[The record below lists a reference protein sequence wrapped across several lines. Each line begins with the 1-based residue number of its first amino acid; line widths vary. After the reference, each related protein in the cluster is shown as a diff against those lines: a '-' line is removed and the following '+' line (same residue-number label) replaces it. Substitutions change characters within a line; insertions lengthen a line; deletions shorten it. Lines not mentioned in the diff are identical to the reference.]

1 MKAALLAVGGG
12 ALLAPTGALSMAPAA
27 WWSAAVG
34 PSLRGLIT
42 AAAIAALLWALRR
55 GGPRLAGLLA
65 AFPVTSAPA
74 LLWLTVDYGPEAAA
88 AAAQG
93 ALYST
98 GLSAILALAYAHGAR
113 RLGPAGSLAVG
124 LLATGA
130 VGLAAIGLQGSAAAV
145 ALFVAVALA
154 LSARAMPRLHG
165 DAPPRRPARHDVAV
179 GAGCAGLMS
188 TVVLLLA
195 PQLPP
200 QWCGLIASLPLVGTV
215 STVLV
220 HRQVPP
226 AALAAFLRAYVGGLT
241 ARAVFMTALMVALVP
256 LGTVAAWALALAAAL
271 AAVRLAGWRASA
283 RWTPA
288 AALTFQTPFALPTGA
303 LDPAAPAR
311 AAVPCV
317 ATAAAPACAS
327 GRDVSFAPLSSR
339 KDSR

>member
-12 ALLAPTGALSMAPAA
+12 ALLAPTGALNMASAA
-27 WWSAAVG
+27 WWGAAG
-34 PSLRGLIT
+34 ASLRGLIT

-74 LLWLTVDYGPEAAA
+74 LIWLTFDYGPEAAA

-98 GLSAILALAYAHGAR
+98 GLSAVLALAYAHAAR

-124 LLATGA
+124 LVATGA
-130 VGLAAIGLQGSAAAV
+130 VGLAAIEVHGAALAV
-145 ALFVAVALA
+145 ALFTAAALA

-165 DAPPRRPARHDVAV
+165 DALPCRPARHDVAI
-179 GAGCAGLMS
+179 GAVCAGLIS

-200 QWCGLIASLPLVGTV
+200 QWCGLIASLPVVGTA
-215 STVLV
+215 SAVLV
-220 HRQVPP
+220 HRQVQP

-256 LGTVAAWALALAAAL
+256 LGTVTAWTLALAAAL
-271 AAVRLAGWRASA
+271 AAVRLAGWRGSA
-283 RWTPA
+283 RWTPVAVSLSPTPVALA
-288 AALTFQTPFALPTGA
+288 AGVLH
-303 LDPAAPAR
+303 PAAPAR
-311 AAVPCV
+311 AAVHHV
-317 ATAAAPACAS
+317 ATASAPSRAS
-327 GRDVSFAPLSSR
+327 ERDVSLAPLSSR
-339 KDSR
+339 KDSQ